1 MDFLWLAISAGAVS
15 FLLGI
20 VVAYLILRPR
30 LSAGVRG
37 AAPAVAAAP
46 LSTST
51 TLAEVLAL
59 MAEQAQS
66 GDLSVRLP
74 VEAGT
79 ELGRLA
85 AQYNQVMETLAQM
98 RSRTNA
104 IVACAT
110 DGIVTFA
117 RDSLAIE
124 SLNPAAERMF
134 GYEETVVA
142 GQPITRLVQLPGQD
156 SDNARRQPSAA
167 WRQWLAEA
175 AAAARPYSV
184 QGCCLDGST
193 FPVEALIKEVQ
204 LGRELHYIGTFRDIS
219 QRQRVEEALQESE
232 HKYRQLINEIQDGVF
247 ILRDGHLSF
256 VNRAMARMLGYSVA
270 ELTGLH
276 YSEVIAPEDLAMVAE
291 NYALALADKY
301 APTNLEIRFLH
312 KDGWSRV
319 ICTLKT
325 RLTRY
330 KGQKAHM
337 GTIVNITERKRHEE
351 ELRQAKETAES
362 ANRAK
367 SAFLANMSH
376 ELRTPLNAIIGYS
389 EMLEEDAVD
398 FGYTDSIPDLKKI
411 RQAGRHLLDLINDIL
426 DLSKIEAGRMDL
438 YVESFVVADLLEDV
452 VTTIRPLVEKNGNL
466 LQAEVGELGVMHADK
481 TKVRQALFNLLSN
494 ASKFTS
500 QGTITLRAH
509 REFLGEEGDWL
520 QFEVVDTGIGMTPDQ
535 IESIFTPFI
544 QADAST
550 TRKYGGTGLGLAI
563 SRRFCNMMGGDI
575 TVASEPGEGSAF
587 TIYLPA
593 NVPDSRVKGAETGE
607 PAATPA
613 RLDTEPTASSENR
626 STVLVIDDDPITRD
640 LIRRHLV
647 KEGFHVQTAVSGQE
661 GLRLAAEIKPDV
673 ITLDV
678 LLPSMDGWMVLS
690 ELKANPQV
698 ADIPVIIVTMVDHK
712 QMGFALGAADYLI
725 KPIERQRLLSVIG
738 KYLSP
743 KDPSTGTS
751 GRVLVVEDDDP
762 TRDVLRRTLAKEGWD
777 IVEADNGRSA
787 LATMAASPPDLI
799 LLDLMMPEMD
809 GFQFITE
816 LRQEPAWLSIPV
828 VVVTAKELTAAE
840 RLQLNGY
847 VERVLQK
854 GKYDREYLL
863 RQIADL
869 VRAYVRHH
877 QISSTGGQNG

>member
-1 MDFLWLAISAGAVS
+1 MDSLWVTVSAGAVS

-20 VVAYLILRPR
+20 AATYLILRAR
-30 LSAGVRG
+30 LQTG
-37 AAPAVAAAP
+37 AVTIAAAP
-46 LSTST
+46 RSTST
-51 TLAEVLAL
+51 ALDEVLAV
-59 MAEQAQS
+59 MVEQAQT
-66 GDLSVRLP
+66 GDLSRRLP
-74 VEAGT
+74 VEPGT
-79 ELGRLA
+79 ELGRVA
-85 AQYNQVMETLAQM
+85 AQYNQVMDTLAQM
-98 RSRTNA
+98 RSRTKA

-110 DGIVTFA
+110 DGIVTFS
-117 RDSLAIE
+117 RENLAIE

-134 GYEETVVA
+134 GQQETAVT
-142 GQPITRLVQLPGQD
+142 GQPITQLVQIPGRVND
-156 SDNARRQPSAA
+156 GAA
-167 WRQWLAEA
+167 TAALREWLAEA
-175 AAAARPYSV
+175 AAAARPYPV
-184 QGCCLDGST
+184 NGCCLDGTS
-193 FPVEALIKEVQ
+193 FPVEALIKEAQ
-204 LGRELHYIGTFRDIS
+204 LGQEVRYIGTFRDIS
-219 QRQRVEEALQESE
+219 QRKRVEEALQESE

-256 VNRAMARMLGYSVA
+256 VNRAMARMLGYTVA

-276 YSEVIAPEDLAMVAE
+276 YSDVVAPEDLGMVAE
-291 NYALALADKY
+291 YYALALADKY

-319 ICTLKT
+319 ICSLKT
-325 RLTRY
+325 RLTSY

-389 EMLEEDAVD
+389 EMLEEDAME
-398 FGYTDSIPDLKKI
+398 FGYTESIRDLKKI

-438 YVESFVVADLLEDV
+438 YIESFVVADLLEDV
-452 VTTIRPLVEKNGNL
+452 ITTIRPLIEKNGNV
-466 LQAEVGELGVMHADK
+466 LQVEVGDLGVMYADK

-500 QGTITLRAH
+500 QGTVTLRAG
-509 REFLGEEGDWL
+509 REYLGEDGDWL
-520 QFEVVDTGIGMTPDQ
+520 QFEVIDTGIGMTPAQ
-535 IESIFTPFI
+535 MESIFTPFI

-550 TRKYGGTGLGLAI
+550 TRKYGGTGLGLVI

-575 TVASEPGEGSAF
+575 TVESKPGEGSAF
-587 TIYLPA
+587 SIYLPA
-593 NVPDSRVKGAETGE
+593 NVQDSRVNVAEMSE
-607 PAATPA
+607 PAASPA
-613 RLDTEPTASSENR
+613 RFDTLPVAPSENR
-626 STVLVIDDDPITRD
+626 STILVIDDDPITRD

-698 ADIPVIIVTMVDHK
+698 ADIPVVIVTMVDHK
-712 QMGFALGAADYLI
+712 QMGFALGAADYLV
-725 KPIERQRLLSVIG
+725 KPIERQRLLNVIN
-738 KYLSP
+738 KYRRKNGAP
-743 KDPSTGTS
+743 AGAS

-762 TRDVLRRTLAKEGWD
+762 TRDVLRRTLVKEGWD
-777 IVEADNGRSA
+777 IIEADNGRSA
-787 LATMAASPPDLI
+787 LESMAASQPDLI

-816 LRQEPAWLSIPV
+816 LRQEPTWLSIPV

-854 GKYDREYLL
+854 GKYDRDYLL

-877 QISSTGGQNG
+877 EINSDGGKDG